1 MGPTQ
6 TTTLIE
12 EPTFEAVWLVCP
24 ECKATFY
31 KGDEVTCVLPFESL
45 KKYYLMG
52 RLTDEMFRMWVSYR
66 DTLLSLS
73 K

>member
-1 MGPTQ
+1 MDPTQ

-31 KGDEVTCVLPFESL
+31 KGDEVTCVLPIESL
-45 KKYYLMG
+45 KKYCLMG
-52 RLTDEMFRMWVSYR
+52 TLTDEMFLRWLSYR
-66 DTLLSLS
+66 VSLLS